1 MCFFFGN
8 VRWRIDATDS
18 CKLQNEQKNKNAN
31 GCPLRWPF
39 GKIHPLSGYFPLSI
53 CLNGVC
59 QGHRATAVTCQFVK
73 HLQRLLLLL
82 LPLQLITIT

>member
-1 MCFFFGN
+1 MAVELSGVRGYVLFFFFFGN

-39 GKIHPLSGYFPLSI
+39 GKIQRALYLGISLSLS
-53 CLNGVC
+53 V
-59 QGHRATAVTCQFVK
+59 
-73 HLQRLLLLL
+73 
-82 LPLQLITIT
+82 